1 MYTQH
6 PLTASLAPPAQLA
19 SVSALTMSLTSA
31 ITGPADPALALPGEI
46 LLKILSFLRVKE
58 LCEAVLVSRQW
69 RAIVESPC
77 LWRKVNIS
85 LNTHS
90 KIYYFINLLIQNV
103 YLMPG
108 LFYNF
113 NEFCSVQRLNQIEH
127 LSLTDNFWKKIDKEL
142 LRDVVVSIFTKTK
155 IRGVNIFLERD
166 VVCQEISYE
175 GIIQDSRYFKI
186 IGSNYQILQTRP
198 ARIGNKYGV
207 KYRIL
212 LMFELQRL

>member
-1 MYTQH
+1 M
-6 PLTASLAPPAQLA
+6 
-19 SVSALTMSLTSA
+19 
-31 ITGPADPALALPGEI
+31 ALAIHLSIAFSNQVERLKLLLCI
-46 LLKILSFLRVKE
+46 LIIFLMAHRILNY
-58 LCEAVLVSRQW
+58 CWSRG
-69 RAIVESPC
+69 RIRSRIKYPC
-77 LWRKVNIS
+77 
-85 LNTHS
+85 
-90 KIYYFINLLIQNV
+90 FINLLIQNV

-166 VVCQEISYE
+166 VVCQDISYE

-198 ARIGNKYGV
+198 ARIGKKYGV
-207 KYRIL
+207 K
-212 LMFELQRL
+212 